1 VSIRPARETI
11 ADILLIA
18 IAIAVAAIPEGLP
31 AAVTVVLAIG
41 MEAILKRGGLVRN
54 LLAAETL
61 GGTTVIL
68 TDKTGT
74 LTKAQMRI
82 AKIVTLESLK
92 AKDAVLG
99 TEREHEMRGDER
111 DALEFALLASDAF
124 VEYSGTSPSE
134 EFVVRGRP
142 VERAIVTAAL
152 DSGLEQSE
160 LLLRYP
166 RVAFLPFE
174 SRHRMAISLNRVK
187 GMKQHRLCVTGAPEY
202 LLKEASAI
210 YEAGK
215 AERKTKALTEELER
229 AMRAE
234 TAKGMRLIGVG
245 YRNTTLDSFSES
257 GDEFRSKLLKGI
269 VFVGFLVLH
278 DPLREDAKEAI
289 SVAERAGSR
298 VIMATGD
305 NPETA
310 KAVALAAGI
319 GGGKEIHVLTGQ
331 DIEGLSDE
339 DLAKALRHT
348 SIFARML
355 PEHKLRIVRVLKG
368 EGEVVAMTG
377 DGVNDAP
384 ALREATIGVALGSGT
399 EVAKEASDLV
409 LLNDSFAVITGAIEE
424 GRRIVDNLRKIVVY
438 LLATSGSEIILVV
451 AALGVGVPV
460 PLLPAQI
467 LWINM
472 LSEGFMN
479 FAFAFEPKEDDVMK
493 RNPKLAGGRRM
504 LSKRLFLFMG
514 AIGLGSGAVLIG
526 CYWFFLSVW
535 ELPLAEARTLV
546 FAVLTLGTI
555 ATAFA
560 LKDIRSSIIR
570 IRIFSNP
577 YLLGSSAFALLG
589 LWAALSFAPL
599 RMLLSLEVVE
609 LSRSIPVFV
618 VAILLNL
625 LVVELL
631 KYFLF
636 ERRSVA

>member
-1 VSIRPARETI
+1 
-11 ADILLIA
+11 
-18 IAIAVAAIPEGLP
+18 
-31 AAVTVVLAIG
+31 
-41 MEAILKRGGLVRN
+41 
-54 LLAAETL
+54 
-61 GGTTVIL
+61 
-68 TDKTGT
+68 
-74 LTKAQMRI
+74 
-82 AKIVTLESLK
+82 
-92 AKDAVLG
+92 
-99 TEREHEMRGDER
+99 
-111 DALEFALLASDAF
+111 
-124 VEYSGTSPSE
+124 
-134 EFVVRGRP
+134 
-142 VERAIVTAAL
+142 
-152 DSGLEQSE
+152 
-160 LLLRYP
+160 
-166 RVAFLPFE
+166 
-174 SRHRMAISLNRVK
+174 
-187 GMKQHRLCVTGAPEY
+187 
-202 LLKEASAI
+202 
-210 YEAGK
+210 
-215 AERKTKALTEELER
+215 
-229 AMRAE
+229 
-234 TAKGMRLIGVG
+234 
-245 YRNTTLDSFSES
+245 
-257 GDEFRSKLLKGI
+257 
-269 VFVGFLVLH
+269 
-278 DPLREDAKEAI
+278 
-289 SVAERAGSR
+289 
-298 VIMATGD
+298 
-305 NPETA
+305 
-310 KAVALAAGI
+310 
-319 GGGKEIHVLTGQ
+319 
-331 DIEGLSDE
+331 
-339 DLAKALRHT
+339 
-348 SIFARML
+348 
-355 PEHKLRIVRVLKG
+355 
-368 EGEVVAMTG
+368 
-377 DGVNDAP
+377 
-384 ALREATIGVALGSGT
+384 
-399 EVAKEASDLV
+399 
-409 LLNDSFAVITGAIEE
+409 
-424 GRRIVDNLRKIVVY
+424 VY